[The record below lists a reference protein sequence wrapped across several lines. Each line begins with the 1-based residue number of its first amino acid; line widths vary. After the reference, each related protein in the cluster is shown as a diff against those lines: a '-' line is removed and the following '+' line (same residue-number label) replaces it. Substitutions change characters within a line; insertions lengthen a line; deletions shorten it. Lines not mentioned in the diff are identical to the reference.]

1 MYKKK
6 FFCIYIVYLYTNIF
20 VCVYIC
26 ICKTVIAE
34 SRDMNIF
41 EVADIPCCCAHY
53 DLTDRSYTSTPRL
66 YRVDISLDRNEQ
78 FH

>member
-1 MYKKK
+1 MYYVFVHKHI
-6 FFCIYIVYLYTNIF
+6 FMYI
-20 VCVYIC
+20 YIC
-26 ICKTVIAE
+26 ICKRVIAE

-41 EVADIPCCCAHY
+41 EVADIHCCCAHY

-66 YRVDISLDRNEQ
+66 YRVDISLDKNEH